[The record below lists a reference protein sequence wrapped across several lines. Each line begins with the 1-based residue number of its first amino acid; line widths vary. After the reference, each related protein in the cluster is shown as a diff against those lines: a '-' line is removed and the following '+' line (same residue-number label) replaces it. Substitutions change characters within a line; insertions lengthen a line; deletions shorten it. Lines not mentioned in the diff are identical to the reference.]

1 MVNKGRVKPA
11 GFWTTKKMMWLGM
24 AIIVVAGLIFY
35 SNSFKGSFV
44 FDDLDTIMHN
54 KTVVLMDDYGSISFW
69 TDINKRPLSFFTFAL
84 NYQAHHYDTF
94 GYHLINF
101 LIHVL
106 GAVFTYF
113 LARLIFRQMDEDPE
127 WNFKNIHYKSLFVA
141 LLFLLHPIQTMG
153 VTYVVQRMTSLA
165 AMFYL
170 LAVFL
175 YLKGRIIYAKEKGGT
190 QAIWLIAGG
199 ILSGILAV
207 LSKQNA
213 VTFPLA
219 FLFADLFFVRNK
231 EGQPFKK
238 YLGIAFSVMIIGFL
252 TVMAFGIVPAETS
265 DISRTSYLLTQSKV
279 ILRYLQLLFLPI
291 GQNIDHNIAVSEGI
305 GMIELVG
312 MLVVAGLI
320 FLAVL
325 LYKKYRIISF
335 GIVWFLLALS
345 VESSI
350 IPIRDVIM
358 EHRLYLPMFGFS
370 LVIVDI
376 LYRLLKDTAKVYATG
391 ILVVIMVILG
401 IMTYQRNE
409 LWKSP
414 RALWEDSLSK
424 NPANARGMV
433 NLGAAFI
440 QERDYSNAL
449 KYYNN
454 AIKADTTMGM
464 AYLNRGIALFDL
476 GKYKFAVKDLSK
488 AIAKEP
494 KMEVSYFFRG
504 VSYGHLKQYDK
515 GIQDLTKVIKINP
528 GFPEVYK
535 NRGVLFELT
544 HNYPEALDDFNEAI
558 KRNPNNKKLLVN
570 RSKAYFMMR
579 KFSEALKEIKEAEK
593 YGIEVDYNY
602 IRNIEERIARGE
614 DTMQYYI
621 IRDANGEALEFEEE
635 D

>member
-1 MVNKGRVKPA
+1 
-11 GFWTTKKMMWLGM
+11 MWLGM

-54 KTVVLMDDYGSISFW
+54 KTVVFLDDYSSLSFW

-84 NYQAHHYDTF
+84 NYQAHQYSTF

-101 LIHVL
+101 LIHIL
-106 GAVFTYF
+106 GAIFIYF
-113 LARLIFRQMDEDPE
+113 LARLIFRQVDEDPE

-141 LLFLLHPIQTMG
+141 LLFLLHPLQTMG

-175 YLKGRIIYAKEKGGT
+175 YLKGRVLYSEDKEQKRR
-190 QAIWLIAGG
+190 QAYWFIAGG
-199 ILSGILAV
+199 IFSGILAV

-231 EGQPFKK
+231 EGQPFKR
-238 YLGIAFSVMIIGFL
+238 YLGISFSLMIIGFMA
-252 TVMAFGIVPAETS
+252 VMAFGIVPAETS
-265 DISRTSYLLTQSKV
+265 DISRTSYLLTQFKV

-291 GQNIDHNIAVSEGI
+291 GQNIDHGIAVSQGI
-305 GMIELVG
+305 GMFELLG
-312 MLVVAGLI
+312 MLVVAVLI
-320 FLAVL
+320 FLAVF
-325 LYKKYRIISF
+325 LYKKFRIISF

-370 LVIVDI
+370 LVIVD
-376 LYRLLKDTAKVYATG
+376 LFYRLFKDKAKVYATG
-391 ILVVIMVILG
+391 TLVVILVILG

-424 NPANARGMV
+424 NPGNARGMV

-440 QERDYSNAL
+440 QERDYGNAL

-454 AIKADTTMGM
+454 AINADTTLGM

-476 GKYKFAVKDLSK
+476 GKYEFAVKDLSK

-515 GIQDLTKVIKINP
+515 GIQDLSKVIKINP
-528 GFPEVYK
+528 DFPEVYK
-535 NRGVLFELT
+535 NRGVLYELT
-544 HNYPEALDDFNEAI
+544 HNYPEALEDFNEAI
-558 KRNPNNKKLLVN
+558 KRNPANKKLLVN

-602 IRNIEERIARGE
+602 VRNIEERIARGE
-614 DTMQYYI
+614 DTLQYYI
-621 IRDANGEALEFEEE
+621 IRDAEGRGIEFEEE
-635 D
+635 E